1 MQLASAASVVAQ
13 AFVPVEIAK
22 SVGLVPPIA
31 MLLMLSVALPEFES
45 VATIADEVVPTI
57 VLGYVSEGVSEPT
70 GAAAVTPVPVR
81 FED

>member
-1 MQLASAASVVAQ
+1 
-13 AFVPVEIAK
+13 
-22 SVGLVPPIA
+22 